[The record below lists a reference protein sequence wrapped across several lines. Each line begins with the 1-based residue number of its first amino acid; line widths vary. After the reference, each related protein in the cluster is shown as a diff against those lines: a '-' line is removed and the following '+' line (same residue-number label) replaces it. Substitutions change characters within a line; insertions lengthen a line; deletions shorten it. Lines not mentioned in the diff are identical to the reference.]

1 METKHNYL
9 VVLFKNKKRKKII
22 NKFVTKNRCEKFYN
36 DMIKNDVIFNKS
48 IENGKICD
56 FELAILEKSNT
67 DFESYFIKDDF
78 GRNIKIELD
87 DDGYKIIKISSYDIE
102 EFILDRQI
110 NKKISFDSFIK
121 RYIPKTGIKM
131 VSRLNNKIVVQND
144 DKYSLFV
151 LKSELDSTRF
161 LDVLEDYL
169 ISKNRIDC
177 IVVHTS
183 TKEQKKYTY
192 EKLVSLG
199 FDKSFLYRKSTTSL
213 K

>member
-144 DKYSLFV
+144 NKYDLFV
-151 LKSELDSTRF
+151 LKSELDSIRF
-161 LDVLEDYL
+161 LEILEGYL
-169 ISKNRIDC
+169 MSKNRIDC
-177 IVVHTS
+177 IVIHTS
-183 TKEQKKYTY
+183 TKEQKKHTY
-192 EKLVSLG
+192 DQLANLG
-199 FDKSFLYRKSTTSL
+199 FKKSFLYRRSTTSL

>member
-110 NKKISFDSFIK
+110 NKKIPFDSFIK

-192 EKLVSLG
+192 EKLASLG

>member
-1 METKHNYL
+1 
-9 VVLFKNKKRKKII
+9 
-22 NKFVTKNRCEKFYN
+22 
-36 DMIKNDVIFNKS
+36 MIKNDVIFNKS

-121 RYIPKTGIKM
+121 RYIP
-131 VSRLNNKIVVQND
+131 N
-144 DKYSLFV
+144 
-151 LKSELDSTRF
+151 
-161 LDVLEDYL
+161 
-169 ISKNRIDC
+169 
-177 IVVHTS
+177 
-183 TKEQKKYTY
+183 
-192 EKLVSLG
+192 
-199 FDKSFLYRKSTTSL
+199 
-213 K
+213 